1 MQLNKLYKSYTL
13 ASCIIFFG
21 FGITTLCQQDF
32 AWILAAFLW
41 VLSIPF
47 LKWFIKKTEDFFWL
61 LLILLPLSTELN
73 PTASLGLDFPV
84 EPILC
89 LLTVAAFGYLLFKPT
104 VFFEVLKSKVW
115 IFILVWLLWISVT
128 IFFSTQQWLSVKFL
142 LAKIWYII
150 PLVLLTPVFVKESTH
165 FKKIGLCLC
174 IPMLFTII
182 QTLIRHSFYGFDFI
196 AIKKTLHPFFRN
208 HVNYASMLVCLL
220 PLAWLIHKFTPAHSR
235 NRKLVNIGLLIA
247 GFGLFFAYSRGA
259 WLALIVGLL
268 AAWLI
273 RKKIIFKTIIAA
285 MVLIVICITTLSYQ
299 NNYLRFAP
307 EHDQT
312 IFHTDFRDHI
322 NATVTLKDIS
332 NAERFHRW
340 VAGIRM
346 VAEKP
351 FTGFGPNS
359 FYSQYQPYTVSSFKT
374 WVSNNPEHSTVHN
387 YFLLTAIE
395 QGILGLILLLA
406 FWMYLLIQS
415 QTLYHQFKNKFHQA
429 IALANGTLLS
439 MIACINFTSDLIET
453 DKIGGL
459 FWLSVGIIII
469 LEIKLKQ
476 EQQPFY

>member
-1 MQLNKLYKSYTL
+1 M
-13 ASCIIFFG
+13 
-21 FGITTLCQQDF
+21 
-32 AWILAAFLW
+32 
-41 VLSIPF
+41 
-47 LKWFIKKTEDFFWL
+47 
-61 LLILLPLSTELN
+61 
-73 PTASLGLDFPV
+73 
-84 EPILC
+84 
-89 LLTVAAFGYLLFKPT
+89 
-104 VFFEVLKSKVW
+104 
-115 IFILVWLLWISVT
+115 
-128 IFFSTQQWLSVKFL
+128 
-142 LAKIWYII
+142 
-150 PLVLLTPVFVKESTH
+150 
-165 FKKIGLCLC
+165 
-174 IPMLFTII
+174 
-182 QTLIRHSFYGFDFI
+182 
-196 AIKKTLHPFFRN
+196 
-208 HVNYASMLVCLL
+208 
-220 PLAWLIHKFTPAHSR
+220 HKFTPAHSR

-476 EQQPFY
+476 EQQHFY